1 MTFAHGFNLLPHRQ
15 RDARL
20 ARRRR
25 YVEWTSAT
33 LCGCTAVAL
42 LMVWQAF
49 ERVRIDRQRA
59 AIEQRLAVLAPPL
72 AEHTRLVGEAR
83 EERLRNERAATLSE
97 PLMHLLDLLDAL
109 GRESSEAVAVR
120 QLRQRGW
127 DTELLAASS
136 DHAASAAW
144 LNRLAALKGVKDS
157 DLSDVRRATG
167 ATEASSAF
175 EIKAHLKWDGPPE
188 KKRAQAEAHQNK
200 RGKQ

>member
-1 MTFAHGFNLLPHRQ
+1 MLSDLRGGP
-15 RDARL
+15 
-20 ARRRR
+20 
-25 YVEWTSAT
+25 
-33 LCGCTAVAL
+33 
-42 LMVWQAF
+42 
-49 ERVRIDRQRA
+49 
-59 AIEQRLAVLAPPL
+59 
-72 AEHTRLVGEAR
+72 GEAAF
-83 EERLRNERAATLSE
+83 AAFRRDMVAEVAAMAKEVGPALEGSPALSQAV
-97 PLMHLLDLLDAL
+97 LDAL
-109 GRESSEAVAVR
+109 GRESSDAVAVR
-120 QLRQRGW
+120 QLRQRGR

-188 KKRAQAEAHQNK
+188 KKRAQAEAHQNT